1 MASTLKVDTITTQD
15 GSYSVDVASL
25 KQAYANFYYSVN
37 DAAGTITIAST
48 ATYGQQMVFNKV
60 GPYLNITPNTATS
73 TWTHAYTGVYVASC
87 RYRQASGGDVWTVMA
102 ITKNGEIDAVGISV
116 RTGSEDSHNE
126 RYEICY
132 TVDSTTA
139 TYQFQHWVQATGKT
153 VLSDFTGK
161 PGWSNYDTLTG
172 NTTGDTGRMV
182 DYVIYRLGDLNV

>member
-48 ATYGQQMVFNKV
+48 ATYGQQMVFNKA
-60 GPYLNITPNTATS
+60 GPYLNITPNTTTS
-73 TWTHAYTGVYVASC
+73 TWTHAYTGVYKAEIS
-87 RYRQASGGDVWTVMA
+87 YRQASGGDVWTVFA
-102 ITKNGEIDAVGISV
+102 ITKNGQEDAVGVSV
-116 RTGSEDSHNE
+116 RTGSTNNFFDQRELV
-126 RYEICY
+126 Y

-139 TYQFQHWVQATGKT
+139 TYQVQHWVQATGKT
-153 VLSDFTGK
+153 VLSDFAGK